1 MTKKTMEKR
10 VHELREYVEYNN
22 NNGVYKSDFFRLAG
36 ESLRET
42 KDEPRQLRRAKATA
56 HLLDNVD
63 LLVQPYEVLG
73 GTIAGMYPKV
83 AMPEYEVR
91 KKEAEEVILHYIDGR
106 TDEDKNK
113 SRITVYSRI
122 HYHGNIDYKQLQQII
137 KELTEEMGNQYGVTR
152 LEISRELEQY
162 FNWDFG
168 EDAQLVGE
176 LPWEV
181 SNHNDINPPKFLS
194 RGLGD
199 IRDEIRGHL
208 AEKDLSAEKKEF
220 YESVSIV
227 MDSIIG
233 FVGRYGKTFAEAAEK
248 EQDAERKQELQ
259 KIADTLAKVAT
270 GKPETFF
277 EAIQLLWVLYVGFN
291 MQACAGTTSAFSRF
305 DQYMLPFYENDI
317 KKGLITEDEAL
328 LYVCNLFAKIN
339 EPKMRVVIAMTI
351 GGQKPDGGDG
361 ANEVTKLCLKA
372 VQLLRQ
378 PYPNVGARLFNG
390 SAEWYYD
397 MIVETMKLGAGNP
410 MILND
415 EVLAGNLFRGG
426 FPLEDARDY
435 VNVGCVETM
444 IMGKV
449 AGWLNVDD
457 VDYAGVLLKVMNNGG
472 DTIYYT
478 TESCPE
484 DTPIFTNQKGFSN
497 FPYVMPEELHTGK
510 LEELDTFHKFM
521 EAYKLQ
527 MYNSLS
533 KSKERSDI
541 CDRILKEYWFDPYA
555 SIFTDDCL
563 EKGIDI
569 YGGGAKYY
577 GMKEIIGTGL
587 ATAADSIAAIKKFVY
602 EDKIFTLRQMKEMMD
617 ANYEGYE
624 NERLLIQNQTPC
636 YGNGIED
643 TDRIA
648 TTISGWYFD
657 CVDRLNKQGIEGFS
671 AASSYSYTSQLL
683 IGEVTPATPNGRRSG
698 DTISNSITP
707 SHGRDVK
714 GPTLSLGSV
723 TKIDYKGLNG
733 ATTVNL
739 KLNPTLIKGQRGS
752 DNLKALIKA
761 YFKNMGVQLQLNIVD
776 EATLRDAQV
785 NPDEHNNLIV
795 RVGGYCEYFN
805 NLDKKLQDEV
815 IAHIV
820 QDL

>member
-1 MTKKTMEKR
+1 MTKEYLEKR
-10 VHELREYVEYNN
+10 VQELREYVESNN
-22 NNGVYKSDFFRLAG
+22 HNGVYRSDFFRLAG
-36 ESLRET
+36 ESLKET
-42 KDEPRQLRRAKATA
+42 IGEPRQIRRAKATVN
-56 HLLDNVD
+56 LLNKVN
-63 LLVQPYEVLG
+63 LLVQPFEVLG
-73 GTIAGMYPKV
+73 GTIAGMYPK
-83 AMPEYEVR
+83 AEVSAFSER
-91 KKEAEEVILHYIDGR
+91 KKEAEAVIRKYAGNRASD
-106 TDEDKNK
+106 DKTK
-113 SRITVYSRI
+113 SRVTVYSRV
-122 HYHGNIDYKQLQQII
+122 HYHGNIAYDELQQII
-137 KELTEEMGNQYGVTR
+137 QELSEELGERYELSR

-168 EDAQLVGE
+168 EDARLVGE

-181 SNHNDINPPKFLS
+181 SNHNDINPQKFLT

-199 IRDEIRGHL
+199 IQEEINLRL
-208 AEKDLSAEKKEF
+208 RKEACPEKKEF
-220 YESVSIV
+220 YESVQMV
-227 MDSIIG
+227 MEAIIG
-233 FVGRYGKTFAEAAEK
+233 FIKRYAEVFADAAEQ
-248 EQDAERKQELQ
+248 EENAERKGELK
-259 KIADTLAKVAT
+259 KIAVTLEKVSVQ
-270 GKPETFF
+270 KPESFF
-277 EAIQLLWVLYVGFN
+277 EAVQLLWILYVGFN

-305 DQYMLPFYENDI
+305 DQYMYPFYKHDIENGI
-317 KKGLITEDEAL
+317 ITEEEAL

-351 GGQKPDGGDG
+351 GGQRPDGEDG

-372 VQLLRQ
+372 IQILKQ
-378 PYPNVGARLFNG
+378 PYPNVGARLFKG

-397 MIVETMKLGAGNP
+397 MIVDTMKTGAGNP

-415 EVLAGNLFRGG
+415 EVLIGNLFRGG

-472 DTIYYT
+472 NTIFYT

-484 DTPIFTNQKGFSN
+484 ETPIYTNQKGFSN
-497 FPYVMPEELHTGK
+497 FPYVMPGELHTGE
-510 LEELDTFHKFM
+510 LEELDTFYKFM

-555 SIFTDDCL
+555 SIFTEGCL
-563 EKGIDI
+563 ERGADI

-602 EDKIFTLRQMKEMMD
+602 DEKIFTLRQMKEMMD
-617 ANYEGYE
+617 ADFEGYE
-624 NERLLIQNQTPC
+624 TERLLLQNQTPC
-636 YGNGIED
+636 FGNGIEE
-643 TDRIA
+643 TDEIA
-648 TTISGWYFD
+648 RTISGWYFD
-657 CVDRLNKQGIEGFS
+657 CVDRLNKMGIKGFS
-671 AASSYSYTSQLL
+671 VASSYSYTSQLL
-683 IGEVTPATPNGRRSG
+683 IGEVTPATPNGRKCG
-698 DTISNSITP
+698 DTISNSIAP
-707 SHGRDVK
+707 SHGKDVG
-714 GPTLSLGSV
+714 GPTNSLNSV
-723 TKIDYKGLNG
+723 TKIDFKGLNG

-739 KLNPTLIKGQRGS
+739 KLNPALIKGNQGS
-752 DNLKALIKA
+752 ENLKALIKA

-776 EATLRDAQV
+776 EETLRDAQ
-785 NPDEHNNLIV
+785 EHPENYSNLIV

-805 NLDKKLQDEV
+805 NLDRKLQDEV

>member
-1 MTKKTMEKR
+1 MTRKELEKKVR
-10 VHELREYVEYNN
+10 ALREYVEYNN
-22 NNGVYKSDFFRLAG
+22 SHGVYKSAFFALAG
-36 ESLRET
+36 ESLKAT
-42 KDEPRQLRRAKATA
+42 TGQPRQIRRAEATVN
-56 HLLDNVD
+56 LLDKVD

-83 AMPEYEVR
+83 EMPPYEER
-91 KKEAEEVILHYIDGR
+91 KKEARAVILKYIENRVDH
-106 TDEDKNK
+106 DKAK

-122 HYHGNIDYKQLQQII
+122 HYHGNIEYQQLQQVIE
-137 KELTEEMGNQYGVTR
+137 ELSEEMSLPYGISR

-168 EDAQLVGE
+168 EDAQLVGQ

-181 SNHNDINPPKFLS
+181 SNHNDINPSKFLT
-194 RGLGD
+194 RGLAD
-199 IRDEIRGHL
+199 IRREISERL
-208 AEKDLSAEKKEF
+208 ETCQEAEQKEF
-220 YESVSIV
+220 YTSVFMV
-227 MDSIIG
+227 MEAIIR
-233 FVGRYGKTFAEAAEK
+233 FVKRYSREFAKAAEEETCK
-248 EQDAERKQELQ
+248 ERRYELE
-259 KIADTLAKVAT
+259 KIAVTLDKVST
-270 GKPETFF
+270 EKPETFF
-277 EAIQLLWVLYVGFN
+277 EAIQLLWVLYIGFN

-305 DQYMLPFYENDI
+305 DQYMYPFYKKDI
-317 KKGLITEDEAL
+317 EDGILTEEEAL

-351 GGQKPDGGDG
+351 GGQRPDGADG
-361 ANEVTKLCLKA
+361 ANEVTKLCLEA
-372 VQLLRQ
+372 IRILRQ
-378 PYPNVGARLFNG
+378 PYPNVGARIFNG
-390 SAEWYYD
+390 SADWYIN
-397 MIVETMKLGAGNP
+397 MVVETMKLGAGNP

-415 EVLAGNLFRGG
+415 EVLIGNLFRGG

-449 AGWLNVDD
+449 AGWLNIDD
-457 VDYAGVLLKVMNNGG
+457 VDYASVFLKVMNNGG

-484 DTPIFTNQKGFSN
+484 GTPIFTNPKGFSN
-497 FPYVMPEELHTGK
+497 FPYVMPQELHTGE
-510 LEELDTFHKFM
+510 LEELDTFYKFM

-541 CDRILKEYWFDPYA
+541 CDRILKEYWFDPFA
-555 SIFTDDCL
+555 SIFTEGCL

-602 EDKIFTLRQMKEMMD
+602 DEGIFTLRQVKEMMD
-617 ANYEGYE
+617 ANFEGYE
-624 NERLLIQNQTPC
+624 KERLLLQNQTPC
-636 YGNGIED
+636 FGNGFEE
-643 TDRIA
+643 TDEIA
-648 TTISGWYFD
+648 RTISGWYFD
-657 CVDRLNKQGIEGFS
+657 CVDRLNKQGIKGFS

-683 IGEVTPATPNGRRSG
+683 IGEVTPATANGRKDG
-698 DTISNSITP
+698 DTISNSIAP
-707 SHGRDVK
+707 SHGKDIK
-714 GPTLSLGSV
+714 GPTCSLNSV

-739 KLNPTLIKGQRGS
+739 KLNPSLVKGRQGTE
-752 DNLKALIKA
+752 NLKALIKA

-776 EATLRDAQV
+776 EETLRDAQK
-785 NPDEHNNLIV
+785 NPQDYNNLIV

-805 NLDKKLQDEV
+805 NLDKRLQDEV

>member
-1 MTKKTMEKR
+1 MTREYLEKR
-10 VHELREYVEYNN
+10 VKELREFVEYNN
-22 NNGVYKSDFFRLAG
+22 HNGVYRSEFFRLTG
-36 ESLRET
+36 ENLRKT
-42 KDEPRQLRRAKATA
+42 IGEPRQIRRAKATVN
-56 HLLDNVD
+56 LLDNVD

-73 GTIAGMYPKV
+73 GTIAGMYPKIET
-83 AMPEYEVR
+83 PPYEER
-91 KKEAEEVILHYIDGR
+91 KQEAREVIEKYIKNR
-106 TDEDKNK
+106 TDEDKTK
-113 SRITVYSRI
+113 SRVTVYSRV
-122 HYHGNIDYKQLQQII
+122 HYHGNIAYDDLQRII
-137 KELTEEMGNQYGVTR
+137 KELEAEMGKEYGISR

-168 EDAQLVGE
+168 EDARLVGE

-181 SNHNDINPPKFLS
+181 SNHNDINPPKFLT

-199 IRDEIRGHL
+199 IRDEIDQRL
-208 AEKDLSAEKKEF
+208 AKEESPEKKEF
-220 YESVSIV
+220 YESVQMV
-227 MDSIIG
+227 MYAIIR
-233 FVGRYGKTFAEAAEK
+233 FIQRYSKAFADAAAAEK
-248 EQDAERKQELQ
+248 DEERKRELE
-259 KIADTLAKVAT
+259 KIAVTMEKVSIQ
-270 GKPETFF
+270 KPETFF
-277 EAIQLLWVLYVGFN
+277 EAIQLLWILYIGFN

-305 DQYMLPFYENDI
+305 DQYMYPFYKHDI
-317 KKGLITEDEAL
+317 QQGLITEEEAL

-351 GGQKPDGGDG
+351 GGQRPDGGDG
-361 ANEVTKLCLKA
+361 ANDVTKLCLQA
-372 VQLLRQ
+372 IQLLKQ
-378 PYPNVGARLFNG
+378 PYPNVGARIFNG

-397 MIVETMKLGAGNP
+397 MIVETMKTGAGNP

-415 EVLAGNLFRGG
+415 EVLVGNLFRGG
-426 FPLEDARDY
+426 FPLEDARDF

-449 AGWLNVDD
+449 AGWLNIDD

-472 DTIYYT
+472 DTIFYT

-484 DTPIFTNQKGFSN
+484 DTPIYTNQKGFSN
-497 FPYVMPEELHTGK
+497 FPYVKPKELHTGT
-510 LEELDTFHKFM
+510 LEELDTFYKFM

-555 SIFTDDCL
+555 SIFTEDCL
-563 EKGIDI
+563 EKGTDI

-602 EDKIFTLRQMKEMMD
+602 DEKLFTLRQMKEMMD
-617 ANYEGYE
+617 VDFEGYE
-624 NERLLIQNQTPC
+624 TERQLLQNQTPC
-636 YGNGIED
+636 FGNGIEE
-643 TDRIA
+643 TDEIA
-648 TTISGWYFD
+648 RTISGWYFD
-657 CVDRLNKQGIEGFS
+657 CVDRLNKMGIKGFS
-671 AASSYSYTSQLL
+671 VASSYSYTSQLL
-683 IGEVTPATPNGRRSG
+683 IGEVTPATPNGRKAG
-698 DTISNSITP
+698 ETISNSIAP
-707 SHGRDVK
+707 SHGKDVK
-714 GPTLSLGSV
+714 GPTCSLNSV

-739 KLNPTLIKGQRGS
+739 KLNPALIKGKQGS
-752 DNLKALIKA
+752 ENLKALIKA

-776 EATLRDAQV
+776 EATLRDAQAHPE
-785 NPDEHNNLIV
+785 NYNNLIV